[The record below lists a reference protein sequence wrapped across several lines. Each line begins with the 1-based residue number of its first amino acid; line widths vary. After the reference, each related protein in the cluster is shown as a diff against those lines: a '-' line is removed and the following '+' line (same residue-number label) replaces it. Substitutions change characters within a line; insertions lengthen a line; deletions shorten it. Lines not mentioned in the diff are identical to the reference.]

1 MCVQI
6 RWLCCGKHASLLMVL
21 SDCDDGGDNGLDQF
35 RCTPVLGFAIVCA
48 SHDLNCVCCI
58 VI

>member
-21 SDCDDGGDNGLDQF
+21 NECDDGGDNE
-35 RCTPVLGFAIVCA
+35 
-48 SHDLNCVCCI
+48 CVYR
-58 VI
+58 